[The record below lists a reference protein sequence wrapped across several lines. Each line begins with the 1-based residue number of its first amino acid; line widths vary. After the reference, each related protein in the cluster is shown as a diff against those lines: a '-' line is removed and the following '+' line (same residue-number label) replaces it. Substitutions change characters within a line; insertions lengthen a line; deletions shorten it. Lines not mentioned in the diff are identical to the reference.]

1 MQDGLGALRV
11 VLARNDHLALVGAA
25 QRVAEVLRNLGRIVP
40 VGFRQVDVG
49 QADLVEPAGQMQDG
63 LDDLRAVH
71 VALRDEGR
79 QADAGA
85 LGPDLARHGGRDLF
99 GEARALGD
107 AAAVGVGAVVGGGAQ
122 ELIDQVA
129 VAAVD
134 FHAIE
139 TGTHR
144 IGRAPAEVADH
155 VLDVLCAQCAR
166 YGAVDHAADTVVAD
180 HPDLRLGRQR
190 RRRDRQAIGVKAGMR
205 HAANVPQLQHHAP
218 AGGVHRVRDAAP
230 TVHLRL

>member
-1 MQDGLGALRV
+1 MAWARSV

-40 VGFRQVDVG
+40 IGFRQVDVG
-49 QADLVEPAGQMQDG
+49 QADFVEPAGQMQDG

-107 AAAVGVGAVVGGGAQ
+107 AAAVGVGAGVGGGAHD
-122 ELIDQVA
+122 LSGSRCRRGFPPSKPA
-129 VAAVD
+129 
-134 FHAIE
+134 
-139 TGTHR
+139 R
-144 IGRAPAEVADH
+144 IA
-155 VLDVLCAQCAR
+155 L
-166 YGAVDHAADTVVAD
+166 
-180 HPDLRLGRQR
+180 
-190 RRRDRQAIGVKAGMR
+190 
-205 HAANVPQLQHHAP
+205 
-218 AGGVHRVRDAAP
+218 AAP
-230 TVHLRL
+230 LRKSPITS